1 MVLRNQKMTSSLNLS
16 SNPKV
21 SIIIPCFNQCKYIG
35 EAITSALTQTYTNV
49 EIVIIN
55 DASTDDSKSIIENFA
70 QKYKNIVFLNNE
82 ENKGVVYSRNTAIDA
97 ACGEY
102 ILPLDGDDKIE
113 PTYVEK
119 AVKILQN
126 NPKIGIVYCKA
137 KLFGN
142 KCGEWKLPE
151 FSETEILYQNCIF
164 CSSLFRKSDF
174 EKVGKYKEY
183 MNNGHEDWDLWLS
196 FLEAG
201 LKVYKI
207 DEFLFNYRQLSSN
220 TRTDM
225 TWETAKNL
233 RLELLKNHLSLYTK
247 SESFVDKVFRS
258 PLRKIK
264 KYKKLFFILLY
275 ISILEFIFIL
285 AFFLTTAQEV

>member
-1 MVLRNQKMTSSLNLS
+1 MSSS
-16 SNPKV
+16 PKV

-35 EAITSALTQTYTNV
+35 EAITSALNQTYANV
-49 EIVIIN
+49 EIVVIN

-151 FSETEILYQNCIF
+151 FSETEILYQNCVF
-164 CSSLFRKSDF
+164 CCSLFRKSDF

-201 LKVYKI
+201 LKVHKI

-225 TWETAKNL
+225 TWEIAKNT
-233 RLELLKNHLSLYTK
+233 RLELLKNHMSLYTK
-247 SESFVDKVFRS
+247 SESFVDKVFCS
-258 PLRKIK
+258 PLTKIK

-285 AFFLTTAQEV
+285 VIILNNYARGLING